1 MLKQTLIL
9 LFAIGCETSATCL
22 LKSSNGLTRLWP
34 TVGVGLGYITA
45 FGLMAT
51 VLQRL
56 PVGMVYAT
64 WSGLGT
70 VITVTFGVVFFR
82 DKLPPASWVGLALV
96 IAGVVLLGLTAP
108 HHE

>member
-1 MLKQTLIL
+1 MVKEL
-9 LFAIGCETSATCL
+9 LLLLVAIGCETSATCL
-22 LKSSNGLTRLWP
+22 LKTTDGLTRLWP
-34 TVGVGLGYITA
+34 WVGVGAGYLCA

-70 VITVTFGVVFFR
+70 VVTVTFGIVFFR
-82 DKLPPASWVGLALV
+82 DRLPAASWLGLSLV
-96 IAGVVLLGLTAP
+96 IVGVVLLGLTAP